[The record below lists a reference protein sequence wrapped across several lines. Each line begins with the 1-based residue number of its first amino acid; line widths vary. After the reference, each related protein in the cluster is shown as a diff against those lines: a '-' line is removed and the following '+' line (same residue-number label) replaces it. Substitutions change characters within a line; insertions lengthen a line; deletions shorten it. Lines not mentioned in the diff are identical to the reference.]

1 MRTWIK
7 RSVVFAMAAA
17 FISTSVAPASAYGWY
32 RGGPG
37 PGFGAGVAA
46 GILGL
51 GILGAAAAERE
62 RAYYYGYYGPYCHPG
77 PLECHMYD
85 APCFH
90 NEYGEPVCPPVERRC
105 FRRPICD

>member
-1 MRTWIK
+1 MKTWGK
-7 RSVVFAMAAA
+7 RSAVLALAAA
-17 FISTSVAPASAYGWY
+17 FASTSVAPASADWYY
-32 RGGPG
+32 RGG
-37 PGFGAGVAA
+37 PGFGAGVAV
-46 GILGL
+46 GVLGL
-51 GILGAAAAERE
+51 GIMGAAAAERE
-62 RAYYYGYYGPYCHPG
+62 RAYYYSHYGPYCHPG